1 MAALAAVLLGACG
14 AQAEVN
20 GAGSSV
26 APSAAAASEPAL
38 LRMAYGNEV
47 MFIPNPAQ
55 QPSMSGVVMVEHRIG
70 GPFGSPL
77 SPLVIPYD
85 DGMLYLAVTSQRGEP
100 TTSELRYS
108 NDGSDVLVAESA
120 SSVAVAADGR
130 IAVTRSTSEADRA
143 DIVVLDGLGVAKST
157 VWSPKAENFVVLGW
171 ADSTLLAIRSY
182 GDSGQPPD
190 LVALGGPD
198 TEPVEL
204 AAASVTAISPDGNLG
219 LLDRVDDRGMN
230 TSVLVD
236 TTTLKTVGAVD
247 FSYAK
252 GAEVV
257 LGAASWHSNGVVASA
272 WVDGVASVAL
282 LEQVDT
288 GLRMVDVLVLP
299 GSSSNGLNEP
309 YLSSDGTTISGWV
322 TDSAARPDASG
333 SFRDSPYLLVSCS
346 LDRRECAS
354 DGIPSDG
361 NEASIN
367 SQLARVRNPSGG
379 NGEYV
384 SDLSNE
390 QR

>member
-1 MAALAAVLLGACG
+1 MAALAALLLGACG
-14 AQAEVN
+14 ARAEVN

-26 APSAAAASEPAL
+26 VPSADAASEPAL
-38 LRMAYGNEV
+38 LQLAYGNEV

-55 QPSMSGVVMVEHRIG
+55 SPSMSDVVRVEHRIG

-77 SPLVIPYD
+77 SPLAVPYG
-85 DGMLYLAVTSQRGEP
+85 DGMLYLAVTSETGEP

-108 NDGSDVLVAESA
+108 CDGSDVLVAESA

-157 VWSPKAENFVVLGW
+157 VWSPKAENFVLLGW

-204 AAASVTAISPDGNLG
+204 AAATITAISPDGNLG
-219 LLDRVDDRGMN
+219 LLDKVDDRGMN

-236 TTTLKTVGAVD
+236 TATLKTVGAVD

-288 GLRMVDVLVLP
+288 GLTLVDVLVLP
-299 GSSSNGLNEP
+299 GNSSNGVNEP

-346 LDRRECAS
+346 LERRECGS
-354 DGIPSDG
+354 DGVPSDG

-379 NGEYV
+379 KGEYV
-384 SDLSNE
+384 SSLSNE